1 MLLRGNWV
9 FNYIFHNFYKV
20 IKATIKDG
28 IKEALTTN
36 DDNKK

>member
-1 MLLRGNWV
+1 MLLEGIG
-9 FNYIFHNFYKV
+9 FLIIFFIILYKV